1 MRKVLF
7 FLVAV
12 FAFSIQLSA
21 QKKVQGRVTD
31 DNGGPLSD
39 VTVTIPASKT
49 GTLTDAEGHFSIT
62 VPSNAKK
69 LVFSLVGMATKEV
82 EIPTSNVINITLS
95 REDKNLEEVI
105 VVAYG
110 QVKKGDFTGSANQ
123 ITFDDFKN
131 KPLLNPLNALVA
143 TGPGVQTTAA
153 GGSPGSSP
161 GIRIR
166 GFGSIGASD
175 GPLIVV
181 DGIAYDGGMANIS
194 TEDIETITT
203 LKDAATVA
211 LWGSR
216 ASNGV
221 IMITTRKGSKNKNN
235 LSVKATQGFSTRGI
249 PEYERVGAYDYYPL
263 MWEALKNS
271 LIYPKTGTG
280 QTPDQ
285 AALNATNGIKNE
297 LAYNPFKGIADNDI
311 VRVDGKLNPNAELL
325 YPDDLDWTKE
335 LIRTGNRKEYAVTYT
350 GGNDKSDY
358 LGSFSFLDEKGFLIR
373 SDWRRFSGRLNL
385 NTQPQKWIK
394 SGINI
399 STSINKSNQASDGS
413 STGYVN
419 PFYFTRDIGPIY
431 PVYAHNMTTGEYLLD
446 ENGQRFYDLGNFGAM
461 PYGIPNRPSGAKPG
475 RHVVEETKLNVNDFR
490 RNTLSG
496 RGYTTLFFTKWLK
509 FTTNIGADLTDYNSA
524 SYENTKVGDGA
535 PAGRASKANQKTLS
549 YTFNQVLDFSKKFDV
564 HNVGATVGHE
574 NYDYTYWS
582 LSGSKQGEVLEGS
595 IEFPNFSTINSL
607 SSSKSEYRIESY
619 FGRMNY
625 DFDGKYFVSANFRRD
640 GNSRFFKDVRWSNFY
655 GVGFGWRLDK
665 ERFINQ
671 IGWISSLKL
680 RSSYGEL
687 GNDAVGTYY
696 AYQSLYSLGYNNADE
711 AGALQSQLPNPLIT
725 WESSNPFDLGIDFS
739 LFKNRLSGSIEYYN
753 RQISGLIFD
762 VQTPISTGGFEIPTN
777 IGNMYNKGIE
787 VELNGSV
794 VKTRDFSWQLKVNS
808 STVKN
813 RITKMPPENPEQ
825 ISGTKK
831 LAKNRSIYDYW
842 LRDWYGVDPQDGA
855 ALYVANITTGS
866 GVRLIDNGKGAPDTV
881 TTDINNAKYHYA
893 GSAIPDLFGGI
904 ENTFTYKGFSLNF
917 LVQYQIG
924 GLVYDNTYA
933 GLMGAGNYGAA
944 MHIDMLKRWQKPG
957 DITNVPRL
965 QNSAIGIFDAASD
978 RWLTN
983 SSFLNVRSITLSYE
997 IPSLLTNKINARNAS
1012 IFLGAE
1018 NVYLFSH
1025 RKGTN
1030 INQSFS
1036 GTNSNVYTPARIIT
1050 AGINV
1055 NF

>member
-1 MRKVLF
+1 MRKTLF
-7 FLVAV
+7 FLLAV

-21 QKKVQGRVTD
+21 QKTVQGRVTD
-31 DNGGPLSD
+31 DSGNPLAD
-39 VTVTIPASKT
+39 VSVTLPGTST
-49 GTLTDAEGHFSIT
+49 GTLTDADGRFSLS
-62 VPSNAKK
+62 VASNAKR
-69 LVFSLVGMATKEV
+69 LVFSLIGMATKEA
-82 EIPTSNVINITLS
+82 EIPANNTMNISLI

-123 ITFDDFKN
+123 ISNDDFKN
-131 KPLLNPLNALVA
+131 KGIINPLNALVA
-143 TGPGVQTTAA
+143 TGPGLQTTAA

-166 GFGSIGASD
+166 GFGSIGADD

-181 DGIAYDGGMANIS
+181 DGIAYDGGLANLS

-221 IMITTRKGSKNKNN
+221 IMITTKKGRKNQNN
-235 LSVKATQGFSTRGI
+235 LSIKATHGFSSRGI
-249 PEYERVGAYDYYPL
+249 PEYERINAFDYYPL

-280 QTPDQ
+280 QTPEQ
-285 AALNATNGIKNE
+285 AAINASNGIKNE

-311 VRVDGKLNPNAELL
+311 VRNDGTLNPNAQLL

-335 LIRTGNRKEYAVTYT
+335 LIRRGVRKEYAVTYS
-350 GGNDKSDY
+350 GGNEKSDY
-358 LGSFSFLDEKGFLIR
+358 LGSFGFVDEKGYLIR
-373 SDWRRFSGRLNL
+373 SDWRRFSGRLVL

-399 STSINKSNQASDGS
+399 STSINNSNQASDGS

-419 PFYFTRDIGPIY
+419 PFFFTRNMGPIY

-446 ENGQRFYDLGNFGAM
+446 ETGNRFYDLGNFGAM
-461 PYGIPNRPSGAKPG
+461 PYGIPNRPSGAKQG
-475 RHVVEETKLNVNDFR
+475 RHVVEETKLNVDDFR
-490 RNTLSG
+490 RNILSG
-496 RGYTTLFFTKWLK
+496 RGYTTLHFTKWLR
-509 FTTNIGADLTDYNSA
+509 FTTNIGVDLTDYNSS

-549 YTFNQVLDFSKKFDV
+549 YTFNQVLDFNKKFDV
-564 HNVGATVGHE
+564 HNIGATIGHE

-582 LSGSKQGEVLEGS
+582 LSGSKQGEVVEGS
-595 IEFPNFSTINSL
+595 IELPNFATINSL
-607 SSSKSEYRIESY
+607 SSSKLQHRIESY

-625 DFDGKYFVSANFRRD
+625 DYDGRYFISANVRRD
-640 GNSRFFKDVRWSNFY
+640 GNSRFSKDVRWSNFY
-655 GVGFGWRLDK
+655 GIGVAWRLDK
-665 ERFINQ
+665 ETFINSVD
-671 IGWISSLKL
+671 WISSLKL
-680 RSSYGEL
+680 RSSYGQL

-696 AYQSLYSLGYNNADE
+696 AYQSLYSLRNNSDE
-711 AGALQSQLPNPLIT
+711 AGALQSQLPNPVIT
-725 WESSNPFDLGIDFS
+725 WESSRPFDVGVDFGV
-739 LFKNRLSGSIEYYN
+739 FNNRLSGTVEYYH

-777 IGNMYNKGIE
+777 IGNMYNSGVE
-787 VELNGSV
+787 VELVGSV
-794 VKTRDFSWQLKVNS
+794 VKTRDFSWQMKINA

-825 ISGTKK
+825 INGTKK
-831 LAKNRSIYDYW
+831 LAKDRSIYDYW

-855 ALYVANITTGS
+855 ALYAANEATGS
-866 GVRLIDNGKGAPDTV
+866 GVRLIDNGKGRVDTV

-893 GSAIPDLFGGI
+893 GTAIPDLFGGI
-904 ENTFTYKGFSLNF
+904 ENTFSYKGFTLNV
-917 LVQYQIG
+917 LVQYQMG

-933 GLMGAGNYGAA
+933 GLMGAGDYGSA
-944 MHIDMLKRWQKPG
+944 MHIDMKKRWQKPG

-965 QNSAIGIFDAASD
+965 QNSAIGVFDASSD
-978 RWLTN
+978 RWLVN
-983 SSFLNVRSITLSYE
+983 SSFLNVRSITLSYN
-997 IPSLLTNKINARNAS
+997 IPSLLTDKIKAKGAS
-1012 IFLGAE
+1012 IFLNAE

-1036 GTNSNVYTPARIIT
+1036 GTNSNIYTPSRILT